1 MTQSSTQII
10 IGNDRKQEKGKRQT
24 RRLSGQFRGPARIL
38 AGIIKSC
45 VECMLVT
52 CRDYDPL
59 ESETTKYFPIFLSF
73 FFFLRQAGSWEEEAQ
88 RAGCSCEPVS

>member
-1 MTQSSTQII
+1 MTE
-10 IGNDRKQEKGKRQT
+10 RKKKQERQT

-52 CRDYDPL
+52 CRDYDAL
-59 ESETTKYFPIFLSF
+59 ESETTKYFPIFLLFSF
-73 FFFLRQAGSWEEEAQ
+73 SGRRGPGKKKRNGLLLRT
-88 RAGCSCEPVS
+88 R

>member
-1 MTQSSTQII
+1 MTE
-10 IGNDRKQEKGKRQT
+10 RKKKQERQT

-52 CRDYDPL
+52 CRDYDAL
-59 ESETTKYFPIFLSF
+59 ESETTKYFPIFLLFSF
-73 FFFLRQAGSWEEEAQ
+73 SGSPGKKKRNGLA
-88 RAGCSCEPVS
+88 ALANPLVSNK

>member
-1 MTQSSTQII
+1 MTE
-10 IGNDRKQEKGKRQT
+10 RKKKQERQT

-52 CRDYDPL
+52 CRDYDAL
-59 ESETTKYFPIFLSF
+59 ESETTKYFPIFLL
-73 FFFLRQAGSWEEEAQ
+73 FFFLRQSWEEEAQ
-88 RAGCSCEPVS
+88 RSALANPLVSNK